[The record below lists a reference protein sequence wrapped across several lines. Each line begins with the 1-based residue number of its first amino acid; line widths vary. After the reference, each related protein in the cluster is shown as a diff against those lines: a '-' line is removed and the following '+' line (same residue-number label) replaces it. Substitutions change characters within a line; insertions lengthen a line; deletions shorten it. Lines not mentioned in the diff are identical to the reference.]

1 MKPVTHIAPEVARD
15 YFTALAHGTAAD
27 FAARLP
33 AAEARL
39 ALLAGWLNYQ
49 GVAPLVY
56 RRCQEVDDAAA
67 AALAGQLQGAYYS
80 TSLHNGF
87 QREILTQILS
97 ALHAA
102 RIPAVLLKGAA
113 LAEAAYGSF
122 AARPMSDIDLWLQDG
137 DMEPTVAIM
146 ADAGFQQVREKEDRP
161 LALQRL
167 ARGEIQFGHP
177 RWPKSLVELHWSG
190 FPGWWLQRTA
200 AVDDEAVWQRT
211 VPLTLDGFAAAANGT
226 GLVRRLAA
234 EDMVIQL
241 AVHQAINTSF
251 GVRPL
256 ASLLD
261 IALAANCWPVDWQ
274 LVAGRARSWRVGTV
288 VWLVLHLAQQ
298 LIGLPG
304 AETAVA
310 QLSPSPL
317 RRAWLLRLVNPGSLV
332 STVDPRHGLRRY
344 LRLLLLIDRPRDLLR
359 LVYRAVWPEPEWLA
373 ARYGGAAG
381 RGRHLWEVLRSGR
394 F

>member
-1 MKPVTHIAPEVARD
+1 MTP
-15 YFTALAHGTAAD
+15 ALARAYLVALAYGTAAD
-27 FAARLP
+27 FAALLP
-33 AAEARL
+33 AAASRPADEASL
-39 ALLAGWLNYQ
+39 APLAGWLNYQ
-49 GVAPLVY
+49 GVAPLAY
-56 RRCQEVDDAAA
+56 LRCQEVDDAAA

-87 QREILTQILS
+87 QRETLVRILS
-97 ALHAA
+97 ALRSAQ
-102 RIPAVLLKGAA
+102 IPAVLLKGAA

-122 AARPMSDIDLWLQDG
+122 NARPMSDIDFWLPD
-137 DMEPTVAIM
+137 DAMADVVAIM
-146 ADAGFQQVREKEDRP
+146 TGLGFRQGAEKADRP

-167 ARGEIQFGHP
+167 ARGEIQFSHP
-177 RWPKSLVELHWSG
+177 DWPKSLVELHWSG

-200 AVDDEAVWQRT
+200 AVADAAIWQRT
-211 VPLTLDGFAAAANGT
+211 VPLTLAGFAAAENGT
-226 GLVRRLAA
+226 ALVRRLAA

-274 LVAGRARSWRVGTV
+274 LVADRARAWRVGTV

-310 QLSPSPL
+310 RLRPSAL
-317 RRAWLLRLVNPGSLV
+317 RRLLLQRLVNPERMV
-332 STVDPRHGLRRY
+332 TTEDPRYGRGRY
-344 LRLLLLIDRPRDLLR
+344 LLLLLLVDRPRDRLR

-381 RGRHLWEVLRSGR
+381 RRHHLGQIFRFGR

>member
-1 MKPVTHIAPEVARD
+1 MTPQLARA
-15 YFTALAHGTAAD
+15 FGVALAHGTAAD
-27 FAARLP
+27 LAALLP
-33 AAEARL
+33 AAASL
-39 ALLAGWLNYQ
+39 ASWLTYQ
-49 GVAPLVY
+49 GLAPLVY
-56 RRCQEVDDAAA
+56 QRCQEAGGAAA

-87 QREILTQILS
+87 QRETLVRILS
-97 ALHAA
+97 ALQSAQ
-102 RIPAVLLKGAA
+102 IPTVLLKGAA

-122 AARPMSDIDLWLQDG
+122 NARPMSDIDFWLPDG
-137 DMEPTVAIM
+137 VMTDVVAIM
-146 ADAGFQQVREKEDRP
+146 TGLGFRQLAEKEERP

-167 ARGEIQFGHP
+167 ARGEIQFSHP
-177 RWPKSLVELHWSG
+177 DWPKSLVELHWSG

-211 VPLTLDGFAAAANGT
+211 VPLTLDGFAAAADGT

-274 LVAGRARSWRVGTV
+274 LVTDRAHAWRVGTV
-288 VWLVLHLAQQ
+288 VWLVFHLAQQ

-344 LRLLLLIDRPRDLLR
+344 LLLLLLIDRPRDLLR

-381 RGRHLWEVLRSGR
+381 RGHHLWEFLRSGR